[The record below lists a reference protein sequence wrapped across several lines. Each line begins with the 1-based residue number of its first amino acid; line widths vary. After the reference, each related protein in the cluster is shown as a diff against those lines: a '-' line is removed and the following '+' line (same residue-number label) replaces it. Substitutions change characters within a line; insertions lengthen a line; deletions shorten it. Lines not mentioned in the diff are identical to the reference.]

1 MPLVRE
7 KRSYPMSYPNT
18 CILTW
23 SGKMLDL
30 ANPRPEDICLEDIA
44 SGLANTIRYRG
55 ALGVPLTV
63 AQHSVLLS
71 YWTGFTDEQRRFA
84 LLHDAAEA
92 YLGDIPAP
100 AHRLMEFR
108 EYFIHVCNRLF
119 DVIGI
124 KYLGYPEKTDPRP
137 YAAVYQADKA
147 LVAYE
152 VATFGD
158 SEWRQRACFSQA
170 AWLELWGEV
179 PTLTEADEYAVG
191 SYVWGSDLARK
202 LFLERAAN
210 LGVVDK

>member
-1 MPLVRE
+1 
-7 KRSYPMSYPNT
+7 
-18 CILTW
+18 
-23 SGKMLDL
+23 MLDL

-44 SGLANTIRYRG
+44 SGLANTIRFRG

-92 YLGDIPAP
+92 YLGDLPGPGWKLPGIAVTLGK
-100 AHRLMEFR
+100 AEAEILIIIVGKYGDFRLGGKPS
-108 EYFIHVCNRLF
+108 V
-119 DVIGI
+119 DV
-124 KYLGYPEKTDPRP
+124 
-137 YAAVYQADKA
+137 VQADKA

-179 PTLTEADEYAVG
+179 PTLAELPENARGTRAWDRH
-191 SYVWGSDLARK
+191 LAQD
-202 LFLERAAN
+202 LFLERAEE
-210 LGVVDK
+210 LGVRDK

>member
-1 MPLVRE
+1 
-7 KRSYPMSYPNT
+7 MSYPNT
-18 CILTW
+18 CILTR

-71 YWTGFTDEQRRFA
+71 YWTGFTDDQRRFA

-100 AHRLMEFR
+100 AHRLTEFR
-108 EYFIHVCNRLF
+108 EGFGYVFNRLF

-124 KYLGYPEKTDPRP
+124 KYLAYPAKDVLARR
-137 YAAVYQADKA
+137 YSAVLRADKA
-147 LVAYE
+147 MCAYE

-158 SEWRQRACFSQA
+158 SEWRQRACFPRA

-179 PTLTEADEYAVG
+179 PTLAEPPENARGTRAWDRH
-191 SYVWGSDLARK
+191 LAQD
-202 LFLERAAN
+202 LFLERAAE
-210 LGVVDK
+210 LGMVDKEVKP

>member
-1 MPLVRE
+1 
-7 KRSYPMSYPNT
+7 MSYPNT
-18 CILTW
+18 CILTR
-23 SGKMLDL
+23 SGRMLDL

-44 SGLANTIRYRG
+44 SGLANTIRFRG

-100 AHRLMEFR
+100 AHWLMEFR

-124 KYLGYPEKTDPRP
+124 KYLGYPDKADPRP

-152 VATFGD
+152 VHMFGD
-158 SEWRQRACFSQA
+158 GEAWRQRANMWQA
-170 AWLELWGEV
+170 EWLELWGEV
-179 PTLTEADEYAVG
+179 PTLAELPENARGKRAWDRH
-191 SYVWGSDLARK
+191 LAED
-202 LFLERAAN
+202 LFLERAAE
-210 LGVVDK
+210 LGVVDKEVKP

>member
-1 MPLVRE
+1 
-7 KRSYPMSYPNT
+7 MSYPNT
-18 CILTW
+18 CILTR

-30 ANPRPEDICLEDIA
+30 ANPWADDICLEDIA

-92 YLGDIPAP
+92 YLGDIPRP
-100 AHRLMEFR
+100 ACRLMEFR
-108 EYFIHVCNRLF
+108 EYFIHVYNRLF

-124 KYLGYPEKTDPRP
+124 KYLGYPEKADPRP

-179 PTLTEADEYAVG
+179 PTLAELPENARGKRAWDRH
-191 SYVWGSDLARK
+191 LAQD
-202 LFLERAAN
+202 LFLERAAE
-210 LGVVDK
+210 LGVRDKP